1 MERFFKF
8 LASYKGSIV
17 LMLIYSIGLAT
28 ATFIEKQIG
37 TQAAKML
44 IYYSPLFILLQ
55 LLLVVNFLLVLFK
68 SNYIKKTRWALIIIH
83 CALIVILGGALTT
96 FLFGK
101 EGQIH
106 IREGEKSDQMV
117 MHTSKG
123 VKTETLPFILELKDF
138 RLNRYPG
145 SNSPSS
151 YESDLMVH
159 LDDEVRE
166 VSVFMNNVLDLKG
179 YRFFQASYD
188 QDELGT
194 ILSVNKDVA
203 GRTITYI
210 GYILLLIG
218 FILMFLMPGSRFRK
232 LGEQLKETREKIIK
246 LSVML
251 VLILIP
257 LFSFGQNNTNGAI
270 QSDTTNKSNYS
281 ISNSRKDFSESS
293 IIEVVIKN
301 KIPMEHAEKF
311 GALPVQFRGR
321 VMPMNTFSYEILRK
335 IHKETTIY
343 ELNSDQ
349 FLLSLLA
356 MPQLWMQVNFI
367 ALSGDQPYASYN
379 HFFDERGNYLLLSQ
393 LQGIYHK
400 PADSRTTYEKDLI
413 KLDEKVNIIYQLF
426 THVIP
431 GIYPH
436 SADPSHTW
444 YNLGDDLSVFVEQD
458 SIFIAESFHN
468 YLSEVRL
475 SLQTNNWTKPD
486 DLLNLINEY
495 QLLNDKASLI
505 NPEKIKAEIKY
516 NNLNIFNSTKLGY
529 FIFGGLLLV
538 IAFIQL
544 INKRKW
550 MSLATIFLI
559 IGIVVVFIY
568 HIFGM
573 GMRWY
578 ISGYAPW
585 SNSYETMVYVAWATV
600 LAGFVFGRK
609 SALTLALATLFGG
622 IILFVSGLNW
632 MDPQINTLVPVLN
645 SPWLMFHVAVIVAAY
660 GFFGISFLL
669 GLTNISIMS
678 FSKDSPF
685 MALRV
690 RELSI
695 INNMSLLTGLA
706 LMTIGTFLGAVWANE
721 SWGRYWGWD
730 PKETWALIT
739 IVVYSIV
746 THLHLVKKWNNDWL
760 FNFTTVLAFSS
771 VLMTYLGVN
780 YFLSGMHSYGQM
792 DNSSS
797 IFVYIAIVF
806 IIIGII
812 GLLSYRRRNRFTE
825 TGIL

>member
-1 MERFFKF
+1 M
-8 LASYKGSIV
+8 
-17 LMLIYSIGLAT
+17 
-28 ATFIEKQIG
+28 
-37 TQAAKML
+37 
-44 IYYSPLFILLQ
+44 
-55 LLLVVNFLLVLFK
+55 
-68 SNYIKKTRWALIIIH
+68 
-83 CALIVILGGALTT
+83 
-96 FLFGK
+96 
-101 EGQIH
+101 
-106 IREGEKSDQMV
+106 
-117 MHTSKG
+117 
-123 VKTETLPFILELKDF
+123 
-138 RLNRYPG
+138 
-145 SNSPSS
+145 
-151 YESDLMVH
+151 
-159 LDDEVRE
+159 
-166 VSVFMNNVLDLKG
+166 
-179 YRFFQASYD
+179 
-188 QDELGT
+188 
-194 ILSVNKDVA
+194 
-203 GRTITYI
+203 
-210 GYILLLIG
+210 
-218 FILMFLMPGSRFRK
+218 
-232 LGEQLKETREKIIK
+232 
-246 LSVML
+246 
-251 VLILIP
+251 
-257 LFSFGQNNTNGAI
+257 
-270 QSDTTNKSNYS
+270 
-281 ISNSRKDFSESS
+281 
-293 IIEVVIKN
+293 
-301 KIPMEHAEKF
+301 
-311 GALPVQFRGR
+311 
-321 VMPMNTFSYEILRK
+321 
-335 IHKETTIY
+335 
-343 ELNSDQ
+343 
-349 FLLSLLA
+349 
-356 MPQLWMQVNFI
+356 
-367 ALSGDQPYASYN
+367 
-379 HFFDERGNYLLLSQ
+379 
-393 LQGIYHK
+393 
-400 PADSRTTYEKDLI
+400 
-413 KLDEKVNIIYQLF
+413 
-426 THVIP
+426 
-431 GIYPH
+431 
-436 SADPSHTW
+436 
-444 YNLGDDLSVFVEQD
+444 GDDLSVFVEQD

-780 YFLSGMHSYGQM
+780 YFLSGMHSYGHM

>member
-8 LASYKGSIV
+8 LSSYKGSIV
-17 LMLIYSIGLAT
+17 LMFIYSIGLAT
-28 ATFIEKQIG
+28 ATFVEKLMS

-55 LLLVVNFLLVLFK
+55 LLLVINFLLVLFK
-68 SNYIKKTRWALIIIH
+68 SNYIKSKRWPLIIIH
-83 CALIVILGGALTT
+83 GALIVILGGALTT
-96 FLFGK
+96 YLFGK

-106 IREGEKSDQMV
+106 IREGEKSDQIV

-123 VKTETLPFILELKDF
+123 IKTETLPFILELRDF
-138 RLNRYPG
+138 RLNLYPG

-151 YESDLMVH
+151 YESDLLVH

-203 GRTITYI
+203 GRTITYT
-210 GYILLLIG
+210 GYVLLLIG
-218 FILMFLMPGSRFRK
+218 FILMFLMPDSRFRK
-232 LGEQLKETREKIIK
+232 LGKQLNDTRERAKKI
-246 LSVML
+246 S
-251 VLILIP
+251 LIFFFTLIP
-257 LFSFGQNNTNGAI
+257 MLSLGQNNASNPNETSSTTSSFNNGFNHPSAAETI
-270 QSDTTNKSNYS
+270 KQKVIPAEHSD
-281 ISNSRKDFSESS
+281 
-293 IIEVVIKN
+293 
-301 KIPMEHAEKF
+301 KF
-311 GALPVQFRGR
+311 GALPIQFRGR
-321 VMPMNTFSYEILRK
+321 VMPMNTFSSEILRK

-343 ELNSDQ
+343 NLNSDQ

-356 MPQLWMQVNFI
+356 MPQLWTHVNFI
-367 ALSGDQPYASYN
+367 ALSDDQPYASYN
-379 HFFDERGNYLLLSQ
+379 QFFDERGNYLLLSQ
-393 LQGIYHK
+393 LQHIYHQ
-400 PADSRTTYEKDLI
+400 PADKRTAYEKDLI
-413 KLDEKVNIIYQLF
+413 KLDEQVNILYQLF
-426 THVIP
+426 MYIIP
-431 GIYPH
+431 GVFPH
-436 SADPSHTW
+436 ADDPSHTW
-444 YNLGDDLSVFVEQD
+444 YNLGDDLSVFTEQD
-458 SIFIAESFHN
+458 SIFITETFNN
-468 YLSEVRL
+468 YLLEVRL
-475 SLQTNNWTKPD
+475 SLQTNDWSKPD
-486 DLLNLINEY
+486 ELLSLINEY
-495 QLLNDKASLI
+495 QLKNDKASLI
-505 NPEKIKAEIKY
+505 NSKKIKTELNY
-516 NNLNIFNSTKLGY
+516 NHLNIFNSSKLGY
-529 FIFGGLLLV
+529 FILGGLLLV
-538 IAFIQL
+538 FAFMQL

-550 MSLATIFLI
+550 IHIVSIILI
-559 IGIVVVFIY
+559 IGISIVFIY
-568 HIFGM
+568 HIIGM

-585 SNSYETMVYVAWATV
+585 SNSYETMVYVSWATV
-600 LAGFVFGRK
+600 LAGFIFGRK
-609 SALTLALATLFGG
+609 NILTLALATLFGG
-622 IILFVSGLNW
+622 VILFVSGLNW

-678 FSKDSPF
+678 FSKESPL
-685 MALRV
+685 MILRI

-746 THLHLVKKWNNDWL
+746 THLHLVKKWNNDWI
-760 FNFTTVLAFSS
+760 FNFTSVLGFSS

-780 YFLSGMHSYGQM
+780 YFLSGMHSYGQT
-792 DNSSS
+792 DSSS
-797 IFVYIAIVF
+797 SVFVYIAFVF
-806 IIIGII
+806 LVIGNL
-812 GLLSYRRRNRFTE
+812 GLLSYRRRKKFNDTDF
-825 TGIL
+825 

>member
-1 MERFFKF
+1 MF
-8 LASYKGSIV
+8 
-17 LMLIYSIGLAT
+17 IYSIGLAT
-28 ATFIEKQIG
+28 ATFVEKLMS

-55 LLLVVNFLLVLFK
+55 LLLVINFLLVLFK
-68 SNYIKKTRWALIIIH
+68 SNYIKSKRWPLIIIH
-83 CALIVILGGALTT
+83 GALIVILGGALTT
-96 FLFGK
+96 YLFGK

-123 VKTETLPFILELKDF
+123 IKTETLPFVLELRDF

-151 YESDLMVH
+151 YESDLLVH

-203 GRTITYI
+203 GRTITYT
-210 GYILLLIG
+210 GYVLLLIG
-218 FILMFLMPGSRFRK
+218 FILMFLMPDSRFRK
-232 LGEQLKETREKIIK
+232 LGEKLNDTRERAKKI
-246 LSVML
+246 S
-251 VLILIP
+251 LIFVFTLIP
-257 LFSFGQNNTNGAI
+257 MLGLGQNNASNPNETSSTTAAFSNGFNHTSATEAVKQNVI
-270 QSDTTNKSNYS
+270 PAEHSD
-281 ISNSRKDFSESS
+281 
-293 IIEVVIKN
+293 
-301 KIPMEHAEKF
+301 KF
-311 GALPVQFRGR
+311 GALPIQFRGR
-321 VMPMNTFSYEILRK
+321 VMPMNTLSSEILRK
-335 IHKETTIY
+335 IHKGTTIY
-343 ELNSDQ
+343 NLNSDQ

-356 MPQLWMQVNFI
+356 MPQLWTHVNFI
-367 ALSGDQPYASYN
+367 ALSDDQPYASYN
-379 HFFDERGNYLLLSQ
+379 QFFDERGNYLLLSQ
-393 LQGIYHK
+393 LQHIYHQ
-400 PADSRTTYEKDLI
+400 PADKRTAYEKDLI
-413 KLDEKVNIIYQLF
+413 KLDEQVNILYQLF
-426 THVIP
+426 MYIIP
-431 GIYPH
+431 GVFPH
-436 SADPSHTW
+436 ADDPSHTW
-444 YNLGDDLSVFVEQD
+444 YNLGDDLSVFTEQD
-458 SIFIAESFHN
+458 SIFITETFNN
-468 YLSEVRL
+468 YLLEVRL
-475 SLQTNNWTKPD
+475 SLQTNDWSKPD
-486 DLLNLINEY
+486 ELLSLINEY
-495 QLLNDKASLI
+495 QLRNDKASLI
-505 NPEKIKAEIKY
+505 NSKKIKAELNY
-516 NNLNIFNSTKLGY
+516 NHLNIFNSSKLGY
-529 FIFGGLLLV
+529 FILGGLLLV
-538 IAFIQL
+538 FAFMQL

-550 MSLATIFLI
+550 IHIVSIILI
-559 IGIVVVFIY
+559 IGISIVFIY
-568 HIFGM
+568 HIIGM

-585 SNSYETMVYVAWATV
+585 SNSYETMVYVSWATV
-600 LAGFVFGRK
+600 LAGFIFGRK
-609 SALTLALATLFGG
+609 NILTLALATLFGG
-622 IILFVSGLNW
+622 VILFVSGLNW

-678 FSKDSPF
+678 FSKESPL
-685 MALRV
+685 MILRI

-746 THLHLVKKWNNDWL
+746 THLHLVKKWNNDWI
-760 FNFTTVLAFSS
+760 FNFTSVLGFSS

-780 YFLSGMHSYGQM
+780 YFLSGMHSYGQT
-792 DNSSS
+792 DSSS
-797 IFVYIAIVF
+797 SVFVYIAFVF
-806 IIIGII
+806 LVIGNL
-812 GLLSYRRRNRFTE
+812 GFLSYRRRKKFNDTDF
-825 TGIL
+825 

>member
-8 LASYKGSIV
+8 LSSYKGSIV
-17 LMLIYSIGLAT
+17 LMFIYSIGLAT
-28 ATFIEKQIG
+28 ATIVEKLMS

-55 LLLVVNFLLVLFK
+55 LLLVINFLLVLFK
-68 SNYIKKTRWALIIIH
+68 SNYIKSKRWPLIIIH
-83 CALIVILGGALTT
+83 GALIVILGGALTT
-96 FLFGK
+96 YLFGK

-106 IREGEKSDQMV
+106 IREGEKSDQIV

-123 VKTETLPFILELKDF
+123 IKTETLPFILELRDF
-138 RLNRYPG
+138 RLNLYPG

-151 YESDLMVH
+151 YESDLLVH

-203 GRTITYI
+203 GRTITYT
-210 GYILLLIG
+210 GYVLLLIG
-218 FILMFLMPGSRFRK
+218 FILMFLMPDSRFRK
-232 LGEQLKETREKIIK
+232 LGKQLNDTRERAKKI
-246 LSVML
+246 S
-251 VLILIP
+251 LIFFFTLIP
-257 LFSFGQNNTNGAI
+257 MLSLGQNNASNPNETSSTTSSFNNGFNHPSAAETI
-270 QSDTTNKSNYS
+270 KQKVIPAEHSD
-281 ISNSRKDFSESS
+281 
-293 IIEVVIKN
+293 
-301 KIPMEHAEKF
+301 KF
-311 GALPVQFRGR
+311 GALPIQFRGR
-321 VMPMNTFSYEILRK
+321 VMPMNTFSSEILRK

-343 ELNSDQ
+343 NLNSDQ

-356 MPQLWMQVNFI
+356 MPQLWTHVNFI
-367 ALSGDQPYASYN
+367 ALSDDQPYASYN
-379 HFFDERGNYLLLSQ
+379 QFFDERGNYLLLSQ
-393 LQGIYHK
+393 LQHIYHQ
-400 PADSRTTYEKDLI
+400 PADKRTAYEKDLI
-413 KLDEKVNIIYQLF
+413 KLDEQVNILYQLF
-426 THVIP
+426 MYIIP
-431 GIYPH
+431 GVFPH
-436 SADPSHTW
+436 ADDPSHTW
-444 YNLGDDLSVFVEQD
+444 YNLGDDLSVFTEQD
-458 SIFIAESFHN
+458 SIFITETFNN
-468 YLSEVRL
+468 YLLEVRL
-475 SLQTNNWTKPD
+475 SLQTNDWSKPD
-486 DLLNLINEY
+486 ELLSLINEY
-495 QLLNDKASLI
+495 QLKNDKASLI
-505 NPEKIKAEIKY
+505 NSKKIKAELNY
-516 NNLNIFNSTKLGY
+516 NHLNIFNSSKLGY
-529 FIFGGLLLV
+529 FILGGLLLV
-538 IAFIQL
+538 FAFMQL

-550 MSLATIFLI
+550 IHIVSIILI
-559 IGIVVVFIY
+559 IGISIVFIY
-568 HIFGM
+568 HIIGM

-585 SNSYETMVYVAWATV
+585 SNSYETMVYVSWATV
-600 LAGFVFGRK
+600 LAGFIFGRK
-609 SALTLALATLFGG
+609 NILTLALATLFGG
-622 IILFVSGLNW
+622 VILFVSGLNW

-678 FSKDSPF
+678 FSKESPL
-685 MALRV
+685 MTLRI

-746 THLHLVKKWNNDWL
+746 THLHLVKKWNNDWI
-760 FNFTTVLAFSS
+760 FNFTSVLGFSS

-780 YFLSGMHSYGQM
+780 YFLSGMHSYGQT
-792 DNSSS
+792 DSSS
-797 IFVYIAIVF
+797 SVFVYIAFVF
-806 IIIGII
+806 LVIGNL
-812 GLLSYRRRNRFTE
+812 GLLSYRRRKKFNDTDF
-825 TGIL
+825 

>member
-8 LASYKGSIV
+8 MSSYKGSIV
-17 LMLIYSIGLAT
+17 LMFIYSIGLAT
-28 ATFIEKQIG
+28 ATIVEKLMS

-55 LLLVVNFLLVLFK
+55 LLLVINFLLVLFK
-68 SNYIKKTRWALIIIH
+68 SNYIKSKRWPLIIIH
-83 CALIVILGGALTT
+83 GALIVILGGALTT
-96 FLFGK
+96 YLFGK

-106 IREGEKSDQMV
+106 IREGEKSDQIV

-123 VKTETLPFILELKDF
+123 IKTETLPFILELRDF
-138 RLNRYPG
+138 RLNLYPG

-151 YESDLMVH
+151 YESDLLVH

-203 GRTITYI
+203 GRTITYT
-210 GYILLLIG
+210 GYVLLLIG
-218 FILMFLMPGSRFRK
+218 FILMFLMPDSRFRK
-232 LGEQLKETREKIIK
+232 LGKQLNDTRERAKKI
-246 LSVML
+246 S
-251 VLILIP
+251 LIFFFTLIP
-257 LFSFGQNNTNGAI
+257 MLSLGQNNASNPNETSSTTSSFNNGFNHPSAAETI
-270 QSDTTNKSNYS
+270 KQKVIPAEHSD
-281 ISNSRKDFSESS
+281 
-293 IIEVVIKN
+293 
-301 KIPMEHAEKF
+301 KF
-311 GALPVQFRGR
+311 GALPIQFRGR
-321 VMPMNTFSYEILRK
+321 VMPMNTFSSEILRK

-343 ELNSDQ
+343 NLNSDQ

-356 MPQLWMQVNFI
+356 MPQLWTHVNFI
-367 ALSGDQPYASYN
+367 ALSDDQPYASYN
-379 HFFDERGNYLLLSQ
+379 QFFDERGNYLLLSQ
-393 LQGIYHK
+393 LQHIYHQ
-400 PADSRTTYEKDLI
+400 PADKRTAYEKDLI
-413 KLDEKVNIIYQLF
+413 KLDEQVNILYQLF
-426 THVIP
+426 MYIIP
-431 GIYPH
+431 GVFPH
-436 SADPSHTW
+436 ADDPSHTW
-444 YNLGDDLSVFVEQD
+444 YNLGDDLSVFTEQD
-458 SIFIAESFHN
+458 SIFITETFNN
-468 YLSEVRL
+468 YLLEVRL
-475 SLQTNNWTKPD
+475 SLQTNDWSKPD
-486 DLLNLINEY
+486 ELLSLINEY
-495 QLLNDKASLI
+495 QLKNDKASLI
-505 NPEKIKAEIKY
+505 NSKKIKTELNY
-516 NNLNIFNSTKLGY
+516 NHLNIFNSSKLGY
-529 FIFGGLLLV
+529 FILGGLLLV
-538 IAFIQL
+538 FAFMQL

-550 MSLATIFLI
+550 IHIVSIILI
-559 IGIVVVFIY
+559 IGISIVFIY
-568 HIFGM
+568 HIIGM

-585 SNSYETMVYVAWATV
+585 SNSYETMVYVSWATV
-600 LAGFVFGRK
+600 LAGFIFGRK
-609 SALTLALATLFGG
+609 NILTLALATLFGG
-622 IILFVSGLNW
+622 VILFVSGLNW

-678 FSKDSPF
+678 FSKESPL
-685 MALRV
+685 MTLRI

-746 THLHLVKKWNNDWL
+746 THLHLVKKWNNDWI
-760 FNFTTVLAFSS
+760 FNFTSVLGFSS

-780 YFLSGMHSYGQM
+780 YFLSGMHSYGQT
-792 DNSSS
+792 DSSS
-797 IFVYIAIVF
+797 SVFVYIAFVF
-806 IIIGII
+806 LVIGNL
-812 GLLSYRRRNRFTE
+812 GLLSYRRRKKFNDTDF
-825 TGIL
+825 